1 METNREIKT
10 NIFTEVKIFY
20 EQFLVFLSFIFKS
33 SRSQAFFKIGAVKN
47 FAMLWVKKRFQLVLS
62 CEY

>member
-47 FAMLWVKKRFQLVLS
+47 FAML
-62 CEY
+62 